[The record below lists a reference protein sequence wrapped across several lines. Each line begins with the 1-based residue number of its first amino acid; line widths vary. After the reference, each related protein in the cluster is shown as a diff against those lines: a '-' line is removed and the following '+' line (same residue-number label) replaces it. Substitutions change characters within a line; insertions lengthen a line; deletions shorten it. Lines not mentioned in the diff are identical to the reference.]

1 MKFEV
6 VLFAICVIYT
16 EGSALI
22 ANKYDDYDEPK
33 YAYDYSVNDIKTGD
47 AKSQWETNENGIVK
61 GEYSLVEPD
70 GTLRIVEYEADPY
83 FGFRAIVKKTYPSG
97 HQTLDHYG

>member
-1 MKFEV
+1 M
-6 VLFAICVIYT
+6 
-16 EGSALI
+16 
-22 ANKYDDYDEPK
+22 
-33 YAYDYSVNDIKTGD
+33 
-47 AKSQWETNENGIVK
+47 K